1 MKIARAHVLVGV
13 DEEARLAGV
22 DRVLTALRKKLAE
35 LGLDDEVQ
43 VVETGTLGLSGR
55 GVVLVVYPEGVY
67 YAGVTPEAAEEI
79 VEEHLLKG
87 RPVERLRLPA
97 QAPVVEPRRLLGRQ
111 TRVVLRNCGI
121 IDPEDIEDYI
131 ATGGY
136 EALARALQRRP
147 EELIREIKD
156 AGLRGRGGAG
166 FPTGIKWEAVA
177 RAAGR
182 EKYVIC
188 NADEGEPGTFKD
200 RLILEGDPHKLIEG
214 MILAGYA
221 VGAHKG
227 YVYIRGEYVLSIARM
242 ERAIAQAREYGLLG
256 EDILESG
263 YSFDLEVRPGAGAYV
278 CGEETSLIESL
289 EGKRG
294 WPRLRPPYPVTYGL
308 WGKPTVVNNVETL
321 ANVPEIVLRGADWFR
336 TLGTSSCPGTKV
348 FMLLG
353 HVRFPGLVEVE
364 MGTPLRTLVYELG
377 GPPGRSSPRRIW
389 TCAWIS
395 TPCARWRS
403 PWVQAPSWYSTS
415 RPAWWTCWARC
426 SASSGTSLAASVPPA
441 GWGPMPW
448 CGSWTRFATAG
459 GMRVSLNS

>member
-289 EGKRG
+289 EESVAG
-294 WPRLRPPYPVTYGL
+294 PASAPPTPS
-308 WGKPTVVNNVETL
+308 PT
-321 ANVPEIVLRGADWFR
+321 A
-336 TLGTSSCPGTKV
+336 C
-348 FMLLG
+348 
-353 HVRFPGLVEVE
+353 
-364 MGTPLRTLVYELG
+364 G
-377 GPPGRSSPRRIW
+377 GSPPW
-389 TCAWIS
+389 
-395 TPCARWRS
+395 
-403 PWVQAPSWYSTS
+403 
-415 RPAWWTCWARC
+415 
-426 SASSGTSLAASVPPA
+426 
-441 GWGPMPW
+441 
-448 CGSWTRFATAG
+448 
-459 GMRVSLNS
+459 